1 MKLQDSTKKTNKTT
15 DEIAVML
22 GSSPG
27 PLLRRMILDEY
38 RQTGADLREIIA
50 KYNLPEIAIIDA
62 DGKFSSSDYGR
73 ITPAEWYEKNP
84 LGKFGRLQQIV
95 TRKH

>member
-1 MKLQDSTKKTNKTT
+1 MKLQNSTKKTND
-15 DEIAVML
+15 DEMAAML
-22 GSSPG
+22 GYP
-27 PLLRRMILDEY
+27 PNAELRRRIIDEC
-38 RQTGADLREIIA
+38 RTTGADLREVVA
-50 KYNLPEIAIIDA
+50 KYNLPEIAIIGA